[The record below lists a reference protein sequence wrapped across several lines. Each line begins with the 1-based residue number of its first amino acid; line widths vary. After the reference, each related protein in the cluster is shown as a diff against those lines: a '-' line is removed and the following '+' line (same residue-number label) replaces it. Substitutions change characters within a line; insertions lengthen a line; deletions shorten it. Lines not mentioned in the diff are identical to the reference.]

1 MTDAERI
8 ALAKKWYDLPIGN
21 EWTVIVHAYWD
32 LLDESI
38 YEPDTPA
45 PMDLLLR
52 VGMVSEQRNLFDLLV
67 QRVLENKLLGAT
79 E

>member
-1 MTDAERI
+1 MTDSERI
-8 ALAKKWYDLPIGN
+8 ALAKKWYDLPMGN
-21 EWTVIVHAYWD
+21 ECTVIVHAYWD

-45 PMDLLLR
+45 LMDLLLR

-67 QRVLENKLLGAT
+67 QRVLENKLLGVT
-79 E
+79 Q